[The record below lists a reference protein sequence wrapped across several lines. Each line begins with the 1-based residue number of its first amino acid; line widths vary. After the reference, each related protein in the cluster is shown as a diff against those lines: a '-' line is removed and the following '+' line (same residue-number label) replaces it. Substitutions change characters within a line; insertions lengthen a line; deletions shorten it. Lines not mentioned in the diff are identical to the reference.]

1 MRSPLHSELVG
12 LVGLVTVA
20 ILAFPA
26 SAAAQSGGTKRDPK
40 ATYVESKDD
49 SGQVVKFTD
58 DPLDGTGLGTT
69 PQIID
74 GGHRASKQNL
84 MRPRYN
90 FVTELRKSVE
100 NM

>member
-1 MRSPLHSELVG
+1 MRSLLRCRLVC
-12 LVGLVTVA
+12 LVTLVTA
-20 ILAFPA
+20 TVLAVPA
-26 SAAAQSGGTKRDPK
+26 SAGAQTGGAKKDPR

-49 SGQVVKFTD
+49 AGQVVKFTD